1 MQNLKKFLANG
12 LKNTILFK
20 NNLGTSHNGPWKQVY
35 TDTLLD
41 RWHVGEFSSVEYTI
55 SADYDVENKEVI
67 KVLVTASKDRASIVV
82 FARNH
87 TLDDILTIS
96 ATVNDSYV
104 DVILNPVIIAEDLEN
119 SITAKDFTGTKVIYT
134 AQYFHTQTPLV
145 V

>member
-96 ATVNDSYV
+96 ATVNDSHV
-104 DVILNPVIIAEDLEN
+104 DVILNPVIVAEDLEN
-119 SITAKDFTGTKVIYT
+119 AITAKDFTGTKVIYT